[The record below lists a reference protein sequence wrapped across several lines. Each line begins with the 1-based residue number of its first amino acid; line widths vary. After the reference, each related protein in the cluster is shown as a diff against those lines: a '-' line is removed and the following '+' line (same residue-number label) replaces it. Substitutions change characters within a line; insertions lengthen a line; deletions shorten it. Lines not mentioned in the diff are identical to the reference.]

1 MPPIQQKSPQANP
14 YQRSYQELLSS
25 GNVEVNA
32 ATLVTENY
40 LDGKPARRGK
50 NKVTQSERDLAFWS
64 AEFLQ
69 DIPAKLW
76 GTDVMT
82 LALARYLDQ
91 ERVSNPLLLSRIAEI
106 EP

>member
-1 MPPIQQKSPQANP
+1 MSPLQPEFRNSNS

-25 GNVEVNA
+25 GNGEVNA

-40 LDGKPARRGK
+40 LDGKPALRGK

-91 ERVSNPLLLSRIAEI
+91 
-106 EP
+106 